1 MGLFQTLSYGGHKIA
16 YQLII
21 IKHLLLSLSYYVV
34 SDHNL
39 VTKDVALLQLN
50 TKGIASKILNTIIF
64 SGLSTVDN
72 VELNRTKV

>member
-1 MGLFQTLSYGGHKIA
+1 M
-16 YQLII
+16 
-21 IKHLLLSLSYYVV
+21 V